1 MSTGSKIFPPNVFLL
16 IASKKA
22 VVLRES
28 TLKIVFN
35 TAYVEKITEEV
46 SKIWKVESLLD
57 NISDF
62 NVKKL
67 EILRNK

>member
-1 MSTGSKIFPPNVFLL
+1 MSTGSRIFPPNVFLL
-16 IASKKA
+16 IASKEA

-35 TAYVEKITEEV
+35 AAYVEKITEEV

-67 EILRNK
+67 ETLRNK